1 MRDNRPVLLVED
13 DVVDR
18 LVVKRAFKDLNLGNP
33 LEVAVNGEAALAH
46 LRNPE
51 NPRPSIILLDLNM
64 PRLGGLDFLK
74 VIKADEEL
82 KAIPVVVLTTSRDEL
97 DRQDSFKL
105 GVAGY
110 LVKPVEY
117 ERFVDMV
124 RTLTN
129 YWALSEVPT

>member
-1 MRDNRPVLLVED
+1 MKDNRPVLLVED

-18 LVVKRAFKDLNLGNP
+18 LVVKRAFKDLDLGNP
-33 LEVAVNGEAALAH
+33 IEVAINGEAALAY

-51 NPRPSIILLDLNM
+51 HPRPCFILLDLNM
-64 PRLGGLDFLK
+64 PRLSGLEFLK
-74 VIKADEEL
+74 AVKADEEL
-82 KAIPVVVLTTSRDEL
+82 KAIPVVVLTTSRDEQ
-97 DRQDSFKL
+97 DRQESFRL

-117 ERFVDMV
+117 ERFIEMV